1 MKDKY
6 EMSLEQF
13 EQYKAYIETEY
24 TGGNHRKTFPI
35 NNRDIYFINN
45 DKDNTDSDADSKSSS
60 SSKYL
65 IISYYLLLLIF
76 FAV

>member
-6 EMSLEQF
+6 EMSLKQF
-13 EQYKAYIETEY
+13 EQYKTYIETEY

-35 NNRDIYFINN
+35 NNRDIYFINK
-45 DKDNTDSDADSKSSS
+45 DKDNTDSDADSKS

-65 IISYYLLLLIF
+65 IISYYLLLLIIF
-76 FAV
+76 VV